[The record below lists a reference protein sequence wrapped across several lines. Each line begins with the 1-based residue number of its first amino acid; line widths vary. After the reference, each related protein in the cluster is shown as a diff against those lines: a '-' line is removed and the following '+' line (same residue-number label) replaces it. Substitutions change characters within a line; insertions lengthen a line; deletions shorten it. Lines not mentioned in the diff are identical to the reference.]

1 MKLPILL
8 CTFAFLTI
16 LMGAYKIDSM
26 AYASGYAAGVEE
38 ATRDPR

>member
-26 AYASGYAAGVEE
+26 AYVAGYSAAYEE
-38 ATRDPR
+38 VCK